1 MHFPPGYLTC
11 SYSQAVIWMAALS
24 AIVGS
29 EKALQAVGES
39 FRIRSAGVSR
49 LFMTYGY
56 QEACRDLFESSLS
69 VRCTKRW
76 LG

>member
-11 SYSQAVIWMAALS
+11 SYSQARNLDGGA
-24 AIVGS
+24 
-29 EKALQAVGES
+29 QC
-39 FRIRSAGVSR
+39 RSTGVSR

-56 QEACRDLFESSLS
+56 QEARRDLFESSLS